1 MDDAFGSGEPFRVG
15 IEEELF
21 LVDIETRRLR
31 PVAAD
36 VLAAID
42 APERSAAHE
51 AFAAEIE
58 LRSAP
63 SANAAEAVAEL
74 GRLRA
79 AALEAAAASGA
90 TLIAAGLHPAA
101 DWGDAELV
109 DAERYRRVLSDVRG
123 LIQRTPECALHV
135 HVSIPDREMAIRAYN
150 GLRGWLPLLGGLAGS
165 SAFWFGRDSGLA
177 SGRAAMIRSY
187 PGRGIPRALRDW
199 DDWKRALA
207 DTRMGGGPVDYTH
220 VWWEVRLHPK
230 LGTVEVRELDS
241 QSRLGDAGAIAALVQ
256 GLARH
261 EAEAG
266 GEPLPTETVHWSAWR
281 AIRDGIAAEIHH
293 EGRLA
298 PLPEVARAAIAMAEP
313 QVREAGGVD
322 ALGDI
327 DLILEGGAGADRQRA
342 AHRRGG
348 MEGVL
353 DSLVAETAPPM

>member
-322 ALGDI
+322 ALGAI
-327 DLILEGGAGADRQRA
+327 DLIREGGAGADRQRA

>member
-1 MDDAFGSGEPFRVG
+1 VDDAFGTGDPFRVG

-21 LVDIETRRLR
+21 LVDLETRRLR
-31 PVAAD
+31 PAAAA

-42 APERSAAHE
+42 SPERGAAHE

-63 SANAAEAVAEL
+63 SANAAEAVAQL

-79 AALEAAAASGA
+79 AALEAAAGSGA
-90 TLIAAGLHPAA
+90 TLIGAGLHPAA
-101 DWGDAELV
+101 EFGDAELV

-123 LIQRTPECALHV
+123 LIQRTPECAVHV
-135 HVSIPDREMAIRAYN
+135 HVSMPDRESAVRAYN

-165 SAFWFGRDSGLA
+165 SPFWFGRDSGLA
-177 SGRAAMIRSY
+177 SARAAMIRSY

-199 DDWKRALA
+199 DDWERALA
-207 DTRMGGGPVDYTH
+207 DTRAGGGPSDYTH
-220 VWWEVRLHPK
+220 VWWEVRLHPRF
-230 LGTVEVRELDS
+230 GTVEVRELDA
-241 QSRLGDAGAIAALVQ
+241 QSRLGDVGAIAALVQ

-293 EGRLA
+293 DGRLA
-298 PLPEVARAAIAMAEP
+298 PLSEVARAAIAIAEP
-313 QVREAGGVD
+313 HVREAGGVD
-322 ALGDI
+322 ALGDLE
-327 DLILEGGAGADRQRA
+327 LILDEGAGADRHRA
-342 AHRRGG
+342 AHRDGG
-348 MEGVL
+348 IEGLL

>member
-1 MDDAFGSGEPFRVG
+1 MDDAFGNGEPFRVG

-21 LVDIETRRLR
+21 LVDLETRRLR
-31 PVAAD
+31 PVAAE
-36 VLAAID
+36 VLSAMNK
-42 APERSAAHE
+42 PEQSAAHE

-63 SANAAEAVAEL
+63 SANAGEAVAEL

-79 AALEAAAASGA
+79 ATLEAAAGAGA
-90 TLIAAGLHPAA
+90 TLAGAGLHPAA
-101 DWGDAELV
+101 DFGDAELV
-109 DAERYRRVLSDVRG
+109 DAERYRKVLDDVRG

-135 HVSIPDREMAIRAYN
+135 HISMPDRETAVRAYN

-177 SGRAAMIRSY
+177 SARAAMIRSY

-199 DDWKRALA
+199 EDFERALA
-207 DTRMGGGPVDYTH
+207 DTRAGGGPPDYTH
-220 VWWEVRLHPK
+220 VWWEVRLHPRF
-230 LGTVEVRELDS
+230 GTVEVRELDA
-241 QSRLGDAGAIAALVQ
+241 QARLGDVGAIAALVQ

-266 GEPLPTETVHWSAWR
+266 AEPLATETVHWSAWR
-281 AIRDGIAAEIHH
+281 AIRDGIGAEIHH

-298 PLPEVARAAIAMAEP
+298 PLPEVARAAIAIAERHA
-313 QVREAGGVD
+313 REAGGVD
-322 ALGDI
+322 ALGDLE
-327 DLILEGGAGADRQRA
+327 LILDEGAGADRQRA
-342 AHRRGG
+342 AHAAAG
-348 MEGVL
+348 MEGLL